1 MCDHTAMAVMPYGA
15 WPMLLA
21 QSEGDG
27 DNQQLMAAIYNQ
39 KRSSIRR
46 PGSRMADALR
56 GPVE

>member
-1 MCDHTAMAVMPYGA
+1 
-15 WPMLLA
+15 MLLA

-46 PGSRMADALR
+46 PGSRMADALPW
-56 GPVE
+56 PVE